1 MNKFNLQPFIR
12 VCQIVCF
19 ILAGYMVYIQFLTYF
34 DNQNV
39 SNTEYR
45 RFKDGNEEIYPTFSI
60 CAVGGLKLILRE
72 TATFFSPNQNAIE
85 YEKILKGKR
94 NGTLDYDKIRLD
106 QVVMDI
112 NDLITKFVTTT
123 SDNKKIL
130 KKQPK
135 DKQPTD
141 ANSGRNDSNSIL
153 EISHYDPNRVCVT
166 KTDFQTN
173 SLVAK
178 DLIEIEMGEDQAKRL
193 RKGNIDLDFYVHQKG
208 QLLRRLKYPH
218 FHLDRK
224 NIVSWM
230 KQYKEMEEK
239 NRHTQARYKVT
250 MNIVSVDV
258 IRKRSDYVIPCHP
271 NLRIED
277 NKIRRSIMTK
287 FGCIPAF
294 MVPFVDESCAV
305 ETFQP
310 CNQTQYAKIDEMG
323 SGFIQA
329 QELYTPP
336 CIESNS
342 IVTATEGTAL
352 ISKKKAAEG
361 RLTFELH
368 YSSDIYREAVSVTAF
383 DFATLWSQIGGF
395 IGIFLGYSLMQV
407 PELAQQ
413 CIARI
418 KTLLKNF

>member
-258 IRKRSDYVIPCHP
+258 IRKRSDYVIPCDP

-294 MVPFVDESCAV
+294 MAPFVDESWAV

-310 CNQTQYAKIDEMG
+310 CNQTQYAKMDEMG

-329 QELYTPP
+329 EELYTPP

-368 YSSDIYREAVSVTAF
+368 YSSDIYRETVSVTAF

-418 KTLLKNF
+418 KTLLRNF